1 MSPVTYALAFKEVF
15 IDFAQAFPCTARS
28 APTAG
33 RAAHHITAHEAQ
45 QHAYAEVR
53 DSLNEPE

>member
-33 RAAHHITAHEAQ
+33 AAHHLTAYERHNMDTRKC
-45 QHAYAEVR
+45 VIV
-53 DSLNEPE
+53 